1 MAVLRWDVGSI
12 GGSDGEGEEG
22 DDSEDE
28 QFVITSGVSKERWV
42 PFGCRWD
49 KRFGRGHCGKRSEII
64 SRPGYPYSERNV
76 GEGPSGMTVTT
87 RDASRGE
94 VQKAWPYPIVRGE
107 TRVDARVNA

>member
-22 DDSEDE
+22 DDSKDE

-49 KRFGRGHCGKRSEII
+49 KRFGRGHCEKRSEILAGRDI
-64 SRPGYPYSERNV
+64 HTTNAMSEKGR
-76 GEGPSGMTVTT
+76 
-87 RDASRGE
+87 RG
-94 VQKAWPYPIVRGE
+94 
-107 TRVDARVNA
+107 